1 MRVQASEDTMDESA
15 PTATLETIPRDECV
29 RLLAT
34 HQVGRLAVVE
44 DDQPLVFPVNYA
56 IEDDNV
62 VIRMDEGTML
72 GASRLR
78 RVAFEVDDIDQERR
92 TGWSVVVQGV
102 GHEVTDALD
111 TMSERVRTL
120 PVTPWPAGER
130 SHWLRIV
137 PREITGRRL
146 TAPPPPG

>member
-1 MRVQASEDTMDESA
+1 
-15 PTATLETIPRDECV
+15 
-29 RLLAT
+29 
-34 HQVGRLAVVE
+34 
-44 DDQPLVFPVNYA
+44 A

-130 SHWLRIV
+130 SHWLRII